1 MTGLSS
7 CLLDT
12 PPCLLTFL
20 LNRERNPTK
29 SMRKLT
35 QQLTAIDGGKR
46 NHITDMTQVLI
57 SFAQALA
64 KPTLVIR
71 LHRFSL

>member
-7 CLLDT
+7 CLLDN
-12 PPCLLTFL
+12 PPYLLTFL

-35 QQLTAIDGGKR
+35 QQLTTIAGGKR
-46 NHITDMTQVLI
+46 NHIMDMTQVLI
-57 SFAQALA
+57 SFSPALA

>member
-7 CLLDT
+7 CLLDN
-12 PPCLLTFL
+12 PPCLRTFL

-29 SMRKLT
+29 SMKKLT
-35 QQLTAIDGGKR
+35 QQLTTIDGGKR
-46 NHITDMTQVLI
+46 NHITDMTQGLI
-57 SFAQALA
+57 SFSAALA

-71 LHRFSL
+71 LHHFSL